1 MGSMWLLYLFLA
13 ICLSFLSAS
22 AKEVIEVTS
31 DTYRTHVSY
40 NSGYILFYAPWCGHC
55 KKVKPLWDELA
66 NDPDV
71 EYEVSQVDCT
81 ADENS
86 KIVFNN
92 KIKGYPTIKFHHD
105 GNLYTYPY
113 KRRIGPLKTFAENIL
128 SGNPEVEA
136 EKIMGGTLGFS
147 EFLDGL
153 QKVSPFFAIS
163 SVTLGAGLGILAV
176 LAFYCCCVSSEAEFE
191 EMLEKRKE
199 EILEM
204 RREREEKES
213 KGLEKKG
220 QNKEVT
226 NDDKPEE
233 TKKDR

>member
-1 MGSMWLLYLFLA
+1 
-13 ICLSFLSAS
+13 
-22 AKEVIEVTS
+22 
-31 DTYRTHVSY
+31 
-40 NSGYILFYAPWCGHC
+40 
-55 KKVKPLWDELA
+55 
-66 NDPDV
+66 
-71 EYEVSQVDCT
+71 
-81 ADENS
+81 
-86 KIVFNN
+86 
-92 KIKGYPTIKFHHD
+92 
-105 GNLYTYPY
+105 
-113 KRRIGPLKTFAENIL
+113 
-128 SGNPEVEA
+128 
-136 EKIMGGTLGFS
+136 MGGTLGFS